1 MLASR
6 PSNDSPDALELEL
19 APIWDSNGLAGYQLS
34 TTGEATFSAD
44 VPDGLAREDL
54 GTRMNI
60 KLVGRDF
67 VFGRHQ
73 THTKWKDARKLV
85 ALERL
90 RFYRATPANKSATPP
105 RVPKEASLNELQKSP
120 LALRLGLV
128 LHQDETK
135 LVLIAV
141 SGVSALL
148 NNGSQVTD
156 PDDVV
161 LVSTIPMVATD
172 GAEVAIYLSGTSAAA
187 EERDDCLKAFF

>member
-1 MLASR
+1 
-6 PSNDSPDALELEL
+6 
-19 APIWDSNGLAGYQLS
+19 
-34 TTGEATFSAD
+34 
-44 VPDGLAREDL
+44 
-54 GTRMNI
+54 MNI

-67 VFGRHQ
+67 VFARHQ
-73 THTKWKDARKLV
+73 PHTKWKDARKLA

-90 RFYRATPANKSATPP
+90 RFYRPTPSNKSATPP
-105 RVPKEASLNELQKSP
+105 RVPKETTLNELQKSP

-128 LHQDETK
+128 LHEDETK

-161 LVSTIPMVATD
+161 LISTIPMVATD

-187 EERDDCLKAFF
+187 EERDDRLKAFF